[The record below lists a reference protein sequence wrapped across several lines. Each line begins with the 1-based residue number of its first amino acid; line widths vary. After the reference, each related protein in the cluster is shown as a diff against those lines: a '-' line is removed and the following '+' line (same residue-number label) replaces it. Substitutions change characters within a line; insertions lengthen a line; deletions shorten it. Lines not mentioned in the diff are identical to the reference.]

1 MIARIRADEAP
12 RSAAPPERG
21 LQQKLPSHCESGRER
36 STSGMDGTAVGR
48 GERWAV
54 VGEAVAVGS
63 ALDGGSALS
72 GGLFQNA
79 PCDQSCQ
86 EVSMFHS

>member
-1 MIARIRADEAP
+1 M
-12 RSAAPPERG
+12 
-21 LQQKLPSHCESGRER
+21 
-36 STSGMDGTAVGR
+36 GR
-48 GERWAV
+48 GERWAM

-63 ALDGGSALS
+63 ALGDGSALS

-79 PCDQSCQ
+79 PCGQSCQ